1 MTSAFRNGNFLRG
14 LAFRVLL
21 FLSLA
26 MLPIGLISFVQTR
39 EIADQAV
46 VNANLSLLAIT
57 EQSTTRERT
66 ILQEAFGAADALS
79 TLIGLIRDD
88 SHACSAFLRRYL
100 EETGTY
106 DVVSFIRIDGQTL
119 CSSAGRTLDYSQH
132 PVFKMMADRKERMAY
147 VTDTPVAGQGKVILV
162 TVPLRFDNEVI
173 GFVGM
178 SINNVTLEDKPALPP
193 GPRPVAMLTFNAHGE
208 ILTTE
213 RGPKNAM
220 RELPSVNELRW
231 YVGQSGQVFQDTNSE
246 NTERFYAVLPIVP
259 GAVYAMS
266 VWPTDSPLLQAGISN
281 ALGLMLPILMWIAS
295 LIVAFWAL
303 NRLAINHIRKL
314 GRQMRHF
321 ALNRTLPRTRLAG
334 GVPTEIVDMEAAFVG
349 MADSILKDEATLE
362 DNLRQKNILLKEVHH
377 RVKNNLQL
385 ISSIMNM
392 QIRQAKTEDARRVLQ
407 RLQERI
413 LSLATVHKN
422 LYQNDNLTR
431 VDGGALTQEIVNQLL
446 SVGLSAG
453 AGVKV
458 VQRYEP
464 VQLDP
469 DDAAP
474 LTLLVSEAVANAL
487 KHVIGETSQNGRLDI
502 SLTSTGPEMAL
513 FTISNTIGKSAVEAG
528 TGLGS
533 RLINAFARQLNGEV
547 EIFEEEGLYRLS
559 IAFPVPLNIKQVY
572 DY

>member
-39 EIADQAV
+39 EIASQAV
-46 VNANLSLLAIT
+46 VNANLSLLAVT
-57 EQSTTRERT
+57 EQSTTRDRT
-66 ILQEAFGAADALS
+66 ALQEAFGAADALS
-79 TLIGLIRDD
+79 TLVGLIRDD
-88 SHACSAFLRRYL
+88 SEACSAFMKRYQ
-100 EETGTY
+100 ETSETY
-106 DVVSFIRIDGQTL
+106 DVVSFIRIDGEAR
-119 CSSAGRTLDYSQH
+119 CSSSGLLLDYSEH

-147 VTDTPVAGQGKVILV
+147 VTDEPLASKGRVILV
-162 TVPLRFDNEVI
+162 TVPLREDDEVV
-173 GFVGM
+173 GFIGM
-178 SINNVTLEDKPALPP
+178 SIDSSKLEESLNRPP
-193 GPRPVAMLTFNAHGE
+193 DSTPLAMLTFNAHGD

-213 RGPKNAM
+213 KGSKNAM

-231 YVGQSGQVFQDTNSE
+231 YVGQSGQVFEDTNAE
-246 NTERFYAVLPIVP
+246 GKDRFYAVLPIVP

-266 VWPTDSPLLQAGISN
+266 VWSPDSPLLQAGIYNS
-281 ALGLMLPILMWIAS
+281 LSLLLPVLMWIAS
-295 LIVAFWAL
+295 LVVAFWAL

-321 ALNRTLPRTRLAG
+321 ALNRTLPRTRLSG
-334 GVPTEIVDMEAAFVG
+334 GVPTEIIDMEAAFVG

-392 QIRQAKTEDARRVLQ
+392 QIRQAKTDDAKRVLQ

-413 LSLATVHKN
+413 LSLATVHKS
-422 LYQNDNLTR
+422 LYQNDNLVR
-431 VDGGALTQEIVNQLL
+431 VDGGALTEEIVNQLL
-446 SVGLSAG
+446 SVGLPSG

-458 VQRYEP
+458 VQTYEP
-464 VQLDP
+464 IQLDP

-487 KHVIGETSQNGRLDI
+487 KHVTGHPDQTGRMEI
-502 SLTSTGPEMAL
+502 SLTSTAPEMAL
-513 FTISNTIGKSAVEAG
+513 FTISNSIGRSSVEPG
-528 TGLGS
+528 TGLGA

-547 EIFEEEGLYRLS
+547 EVFEEEGCYRLS
-559 IAFPVPLNIKQVY
+559 IAFPVPMNTKQVY